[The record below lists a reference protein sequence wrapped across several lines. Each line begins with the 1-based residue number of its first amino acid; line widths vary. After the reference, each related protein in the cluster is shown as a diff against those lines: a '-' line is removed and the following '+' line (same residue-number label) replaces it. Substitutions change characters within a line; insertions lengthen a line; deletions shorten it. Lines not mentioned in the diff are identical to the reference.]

1 MNKSLGRKQCGDS
14 KAFMTPP
21 YLYDF
26 EKPKK
31 RLNTHIVPFE
41 LQLARNGEHLKAK
54 TGISE
59 FFRMSESDFAAE
71 NCR

>member
-1 MNKSLGRKQCGDS
+1 MRKCLGRKKIADNR
-14 KAFMTPP
+14 AFMTPP
-21 YLYDF
+21 YVYDF

-54 TGISE
+54 TGISD
-59 FFRMSESDFAAE
+59 FFRMSENYFTAE